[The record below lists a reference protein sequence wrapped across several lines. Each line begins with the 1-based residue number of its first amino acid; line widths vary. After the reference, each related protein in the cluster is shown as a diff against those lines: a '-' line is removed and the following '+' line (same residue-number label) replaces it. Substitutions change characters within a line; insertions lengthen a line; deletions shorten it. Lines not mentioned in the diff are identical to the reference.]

1 MNQSELEKL
10 SQEKLRAKEKSTITL
25 VGIYIVLLLA
35 LLFFNIKDYLDDD
48 EINKTSGI
56 ITLCAVGGLISILP
70 GLKSIREEVK
80 KRNWIV
86 YQCLEN

>member
-80 KRNWIV
+80 KRN
-86 YQCLEN
+86 